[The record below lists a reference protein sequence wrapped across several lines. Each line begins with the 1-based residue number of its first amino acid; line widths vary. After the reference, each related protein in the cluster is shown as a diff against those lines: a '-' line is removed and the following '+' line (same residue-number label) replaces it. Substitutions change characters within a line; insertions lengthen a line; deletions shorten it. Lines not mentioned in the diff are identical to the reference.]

1 MYIIEHDRLF
11 VYHTQ
16 RVRVVVLPIL
26 SSRASSSPGRALR
39 DRQTDNPGIDRY
51 MTSKCAFAGTGDI
64 ARRKKAINWALP
76 A

>member
-26 SSRASSSPGRALR
+26 YARSSPGRALR

-51 MTSKCAFAGTGDI
+51 MTSKCAFVGTGDI